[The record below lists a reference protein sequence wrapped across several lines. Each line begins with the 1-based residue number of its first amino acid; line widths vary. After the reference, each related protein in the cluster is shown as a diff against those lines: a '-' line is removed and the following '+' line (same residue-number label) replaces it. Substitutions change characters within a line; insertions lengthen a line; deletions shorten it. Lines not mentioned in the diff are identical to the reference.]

1 MVSGFCVLQTKNV
14 SDWLALDYHI
24 MLFRYHN
31 NDKLAWTI
39 ILFKL
44 LEERFL
50 QSESTLNVR
59 ISGKPISSQ
68 KFLGVVFKLTCL
80 VSYCHQPA
88 CGLSAPS
95 SVSALYARTVI
106 PTTAKG

>member
-1 MVSGFCVLQTKNV
+1 MEQLGKSINC
-14 SDWLALDYHI
+14 DWLALDYHI

-44 LEERFL
+44 LEEGFL

-95 SVSALYARTVI
+95 STLYARTVI